1 MALTKKNKRLL
12 WVGIIIF
19 LFIILGVVS
28 SFIVKYLWMDG
39 LGYENI
45 FWTIKVT
52 EIVLFLISLI
62 FVLLYIA
69 VNIRFLSKEIRPIHL
84 DLGQG
89 PQGTPNMAHV
99 SVKQIKTILYT
110 FAIII
115 SLFFAFSFSAQ
126 WNEYLRFLHAQP
138 FGTADPLFGNDVSF
152 YVFTLP
158 FIETVQNSLALLF
171 FFVTAVM
178 TVFHLATRS
187 ISLPNNGFGPNL
199 GISPRA
205 RKHIFTNLSIWL
217 LLLGVGY
224 FLDRYHLVN
233 KNNDIIYGANYT
245 DVHVLIPV
253 YWVMVVGCV
262 LLAIYT
268 FSQRYRFDIKK
279 LGFGALAL
287 IIVGIVGQLF
297 LPGIIQN
304 FKVDPSEF
312 TMEKP
317 FIENNIH
324 FTRRAYKLDS
334 VDVREYNATDSVT
347 LQQVLEHKESI
358 KNVRIWDQDLTV
370 QTYKQLQEIRLY
382 YQFYNIDLDRYHT
395 DKGYRQVLISA
406 RELTSSLPEKAQT
419 WVNKKLQ
426 YTHGFGIV
434 MSPTTQKTEEGSP
447 YFNIKDIPPHSNIG
461 LQVTQPAVYYGE
473 MNSGYK
479 LVNTEIS
486 ELDYPKGNE
495 NVYTHYNGKGG
506 VPIDNFLEQALFSW
520 HFSDINLLLTD
531 YIKDGSKIQFWR
543 SVRTRVHKIAPFLEL
558 DDDPY
563 IVLDHGKLYW
573 ILDAYTTASQYPY
586 ADPYS
591 GNQNYI
597 RNSVKVVV
605 DAYQGTVDFYTAN
618 ASDPVL
624 QTYKGV
630 FPGVFKPLD
639 EMPGDLKQHVKYP
652 KTLFEIQ
659 LQKFSTFH
667 MREPR
672 TFYNQEDLWER
683 PDESYGGREVRMRP
697 YYLLGM
703 LPDSKRLQY
712 MLISPMTPNNR
723 DNMVSWMVVKSD
735 FPGYGEIINYEL
747 PKERLFLGPA
757 QIEAKINQNTE
768 ISRQL
773 SLWDQRGSKVIRGN
787 MMVIPIDKSFLYV
800 EPVFLFSTSVNI
812 PQLKR
817 VIATTGSNVVME
829 PTLNEAI
836 YALYGKTE
844 IPGIPDIGALSD
856 STNVVLPPTIIQQV
870 ANPKLDKMKGLW
882 GEMQDALQNRNWQ
895 KFGKKMDAI
904 NDLLKNS
911 D

>member
-1 MALTKKNKRLL
+1 
-12 WVGIIIF
+12 
-19 LFIILGVVS
+19 
-28 SFIVKYLWMDG
+28 
-39 LGYENI
+39 
-45 FWTIKVT
+45 
-52 EIVLFLISLI
+52 
-62 FVLLYIA
+62 
-69 VNIRFLSKEIRPIHL
+69 
-84 DLGQG
+84 
-89 PQGTPNMAHV
+89 
-99 SVKQIKTILYT
+99 
-110 FAIII
+110 
-115 SLFFAFSFSAQ
+115 
-126 WNEYLRFLHAQP
+126 
-138 FGTADPLFGNDVSF
+138 
-152 YVFTLP
+152 
-158 FIETVQNSLALLF
+158 
-171 FFVTAVM
+171 
-178 TVFHLATRS
+178 
-187 ISLPNNGFGPNL
+187 
-199 GISPRA
+199 
-205 RKHIFTNLSIWL
+205 
-217 LLLGVGY
+217 
-224 FLDRYHLVN
+224 
-233 KNNDIIYGANYT
+233 
-245 DVHVLIPV
+245 
-253 YWVMVVGCV
+253 
-262 LLAIYT
+262 
-268 FSQRYRFDIKK
+268 
-279 LGFGALAL
+279 
-287 IIVGIVGQLF
+287 
-297 LPGIIQN
+297 
-304 FKVDPSEF
+304 
-312 TMEKP
+312 
-317 FIENNIH
+317 
-324 FTRRAYKLDS
+324 
-334 VDVREYNATDSVT
+334 
-347 LQQVLEHKESI
+347 ESI

-406 RELTSSLPEKAQT
+406 RELTASLPDKAQT
-419 WVNKKLQ
+419 WVNRKLQ

-447 YFNIKDIPPHSNIG
+447 YFYINDIPPHSNIG
-461 LQVTQPAVYYGE
+461 LQVTQPSVYYGE

-543 SVRTRVHKIAPFLEL
+543 SVRTRVRKIAPFLEL

-591 GNQNYI
+591 RNQNYI

-624 QTYKGV
+624 QTYKGA

-667 MREPR
+667 MRDPR

-683 PDESYGGREVRMRP
+683 PQESYGGREVRMGS

-703 LPDSKRLQY
+703 LPDSKKLQY
-712 MLISPMTPNNR
+712 MLISPMTPRNR

-768 ISRQL
+768 KI
-773 SLWDQRGSKVIRGN
+773 
-787 MMVIPIDKSFLYV
+787 
-800 EPVFLFSTSVNI
+800 
-812 PQLKR
+812 
-817 VIATTGSNVVME
+817 
-829 PTLNEAI
+829 
-836 YALYGKTE
+836 
-844 IPGIPDIGALSD
+844 
-856 STNVVLPPTIIQQV
+856 
-870 ANPKLDKMKGLW
+870 
-882 GEMQDALQNRNWQ
+882 
-895 KFGKKMDAI
+895 
-904 NDLLKNS
+904 
-911 D
+911 